1 MSSTGP
7 AGGNSIHLS
16 FDFLALYQ
24 PLTGPGRRRILA
36 RRSDR
41 MGLGQESTH

>member
-24 PLTGPGRRRILA
+24 LPTGPGRRRILV
-36 RRSDR
+36 RRSGR
-41 MGLGQESTH
+41 MGLGQERTH